1 MTTTR
6 FRQTNEDYRNA
17 FSYFDV
23 NKDGHITAHELETA
37 MNKCGVYPTKLELR
51 IIMNQMDKDKNGLI
65 TFDEFASMMRIQE
78 KAQISHRIQCQ
89 KRIINLSNEQPE
101 IRQELLAQFRLFDKD
116 NDGFIL
122 PEEMKKLISELR
134 LGKNFPE
141 SVVDQLFLEAD
152 ADGDG
157 KISFEEFV
165 MAVV

>member
-1 MTTTR
+1 
-6 FRQTNEDYRNA
+6 
-17 FSYFDV
+17 
-23 NKDGHITAHELETA
+23 

-65 TFDEFASMMRIQE
+65 TFDEFAAMMRIQE

-141 SVVDQLFLEAD
+141 SVVDQVMNLIRE
-152 ADGDG
+152 
-157 KISFEEFV
+157 KSYFENYIKSED
-165 MAVV
+165 MD